1 MNERTNITTSA
12 MLDAFKESAMEF
24 SCPAQVLVI
33 DRANGPADVLT
44 DLLGRLFEKQ
54 VSTTLAIGYDDALYA
69 LNRCEFDLV
78 IIGLED
84 GHADQFNALQSL
96 QQDYACIP
104 VVVVGRDLDLA
115 ALERCRQYEA
125 QEVIEMPQ
133 RAAELKSAVFSI
145 MHRYLQ
151 CA

>member
-1 MNERTNITTSA
+1 
-12 MLDAFKESAMEF
+12 MLDAFKESAMKF

-44 DLLGRLFEKQ
+44 DLLSRLFEKQ
-54 VSTTLAIGYDDALYA
+54 VSVMLAIGYDDALYA

-78 IIGLED
+78 IVGLED
-84 GHADQFNALQSL
+84 SHTGQLNALKSL
-96 QQDYACIP
+96 HNDYGCIP
-104 VVVVGRDLDLA
+104 VVVVGRELNLTD
-115 ALERCRQYEA
+115 LERCRQYQA

-145 MHRYLQ
+145 MQRYLQ
-151 CA
+151 HA